1 MQCLCILPI
10 AIASLQKKPSFC
22 VMQIYIYI
30 NIYIY
35 IYINIYVCVHII
47 CCLSLGMCAEGF
59 GVSNRWIK
67 PKWGY
72 PKMDG

>member
-22 VMQIYIYI
+22 VMQIIYIYI

-35 IYINIYVCVHII
+35 IYIYIHTYIYIYVCVHII

-59 GVSNRWIK
+59 EV
-67 PKWGY
+67 
-72 PKMDG
+72 